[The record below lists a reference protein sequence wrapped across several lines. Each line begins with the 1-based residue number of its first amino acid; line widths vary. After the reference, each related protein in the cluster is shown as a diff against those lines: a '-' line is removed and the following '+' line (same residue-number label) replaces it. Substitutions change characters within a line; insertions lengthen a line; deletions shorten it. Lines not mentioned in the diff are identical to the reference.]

1 MLSARIHVPHVCLPE
16 LRRPGRENADEL
28 VRGTFVKT
36 LERLREVKQKY
47 DPENFFRFKAKL
59 Q

>member
-1 MLSARIHVPHVCLPE
+1 MLSARVHVPHVCLPE

-28 VRGTFVKT
+28 VRETFVKA
-36 LERLREVKQKY
+36 LERFREVKQKY
-47 DPENFFRFKAKL
+47 DSENFFRFKAKI